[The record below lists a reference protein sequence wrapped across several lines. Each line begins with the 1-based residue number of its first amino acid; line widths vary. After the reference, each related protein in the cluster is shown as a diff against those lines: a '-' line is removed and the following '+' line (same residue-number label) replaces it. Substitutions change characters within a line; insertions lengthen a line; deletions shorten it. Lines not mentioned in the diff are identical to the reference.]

1 MGVMI
6 VRFGEADGS
15 RWGRII
21 GDAPTAAE
29 ASIDVVPL
37 DTRAE
42 TTGDLIAAIEGN
54 RSLLDAGVSRHIL
67 GSALRSPITTDASLL
82 CQGLNYRDHA
92 AEAGHAARKPHLFFP
107 QARSAR
113 SGPS

>member
-6 VRFGEADGS
+6 VRFGEGAGS
-15 RWGRII
+15 RWGRIV

-42 TTGDLIAAIEGN
+42 TTGDLIAAVEGN
-54 RSLLDAGVSRHIL
+54 RSLLGAGGFSHIL
-67 GSALRSPITTDASLL
+67 CSALRSPITTDARLL
-82 CQGLNYRDHA
+82 CQAINYRHHTA
-92 AEAGHAARKPHLFFP
+92 VAGHHTRNT
-107 QARSAR
+107 
-113 SGPS
+113 